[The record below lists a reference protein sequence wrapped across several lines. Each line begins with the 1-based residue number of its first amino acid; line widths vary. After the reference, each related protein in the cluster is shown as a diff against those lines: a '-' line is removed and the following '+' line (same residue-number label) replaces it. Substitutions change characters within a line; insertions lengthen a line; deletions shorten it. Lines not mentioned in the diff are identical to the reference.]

1 MALGLLEIVKRLGY
15 HRGTATTMPI
25 FEENRHRFIELALYL
40 DETLPESREKSL
52 CLTGLQQDLMWANAA
67 VAIHLSPTELPLPE
81 NMPPGHGEAGHPD
94 LPPGATTG

>member
-15 HRGTATTMPI
+15 HRTTPTTTPI
-25 FEENRHRFIELALYL
+25 YEENRHRFIELAMYL

-67 VAIHLSPTELPLPE
+67 VAIHLSPTDLPLPDS
-81 NMPPGHGEAGHPD
+81 MPPGHGED
-94 LPPGATTG
+94 LPPGAATG